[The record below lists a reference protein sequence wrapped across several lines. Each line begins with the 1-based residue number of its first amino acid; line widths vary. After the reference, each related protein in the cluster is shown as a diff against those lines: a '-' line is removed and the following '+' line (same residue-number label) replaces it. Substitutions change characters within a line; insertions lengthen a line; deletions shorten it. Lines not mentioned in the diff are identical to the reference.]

1 MGSGEEE
8 DDGGLTP
15 TEDEDDVQRPSGP
28 PESVSALVNRGYD
41 YLSTKERES
50 KPRRAAFLTHF
61 SNFGNTA
68 KIFLSAMFISTK
80 ENFVYFW
87 HV

>member
-28 PESVSALVNRGYD
+28 PESVSALVNRGYRCACSLCGGANSVRPAD
-41 YLSTKERES
+41 NERMNPLCCLRLVLYNKYLVSR
-50 KPRRAAFLTHF
+50 
-61 SNFGNTA
+61 
-68 KIFLSAMFISTK
+68 
-80 ENFVYFW
+80 
-87 HV
+87 

>member
-28 PESVSALVNRGYD
+28 PESVSALVNRGQ
-41 YLSTKERES
+41 LTTTPRGPRPLGVIS
-50 KPRRAAFLTHF
+50 K
-61 SNFGNTA
+61 
-68 KIFLSAMFISTK
+68 
-80 ENFVYFW
+80 
-87 HV
+87 

>member
-28 PESVSALVNRGYD
+28 PESVSALVSIEGILYFD
-41 YLSTKERES
+41 
-50 KPRRAAFLTHF
+50 RR
-61 SNFGNTA
+61 
-68 KIFLSAMFISTK
+68 
-80 ENFVYFW
+80 
-87 HV
+87 

>member
-28 PESVSALVNRGYD
+28 PESVSALVSRGYD
-41 YLSTKERES
+41 RI
-50 KPRRAAFLTHF
+50 
-61 SNFGNTA
+61 
-68 KIFLSAMFISTK
+68 KIEEK
-80 ENFVYFW
+80 RDYVQRNGE
-87 HV
+87 

>member
-28 PESVSALVNRGYD
+28 PESVSAHVNRGYH
-41 YLSTKERES
+41 LLC
-50 KPRRAAFLTHF
+50 PFLTYLRLYGELLAHPLALPK
-61 SNFGNTA
+61 GEPRCRY
-68 KIFLSAMFISTK
+68 I
-80 ENFVYFW
+80 VC
-87 HV
+87 